1 LESAVTEWSEWKD
14 HAQGPAPV
22 AAHVIVIVG
31 MSNGDELC
39 PMEAG
44 EIDWDFVDDMVVK
57 YKIQQLRAL
66 ADLKRVVS
74 LDLETA

>member
-1 LESAVTEWSEWKD
+1 
-14 HAQGPAPV
+14 
-22 AAHVIVIVG
+22 
-31 MSNGDELC
+31 
-39 PMEAG
+39 MEAG

-74 LDLETA
+74 LDLETAS